1 MYINGKLSALI
12 KLIRPLNFLITFLS
26 VIVAALIS
34 SEADAFFRF
43 PGQIKIIF
51 FAALSAAF
59 TASAG
64 YVINDYF
71 DVNIDK
77 INRPVRPLASGIIK
91 RNEAAVI
98 YFFLFLASLAL
109 SCLVNIFA
117 LLIVLTASSLL
128 FLYSYKL
135 KKITLVGNF
144 LIAFLT
150 GLAFVYGGIAV
161 NNISNTVFPA
171 IFAFLINLTRELI
184 KDIEDLEGDKKGRV
198 LTFPGKYGIS
208 NTILLINCITGA
220 LIVSTFIPFV
230 LKIYKIEFTI
240 IAAVIINPVL
250 IYFIKSLNENLSL
263 KNLHKLSNILK
274 LDMAFGLAAIY
285 FGK

>member
-1 MYINGKLSALI
+1 MYFTGKLFAVI
-12 KLIRPLNFLITFLS
+12 KLIRPLNFLITFFS

-34 SEADAFFRF
+34 SEADAFLRL
-43 PGQIKIIF
+43 PGQIKILF

-77 INRPVRPLASGIIK
+77 INRPARPLASGRIK

-109 SCLVNIFA
+109 SGFVSILAF
-117 LLIVLTASSLL
+117 LIVFTASSLL

-135 KKITLVGNF
+135 KRITLVGNF
-144 LIAFLT
+144 LIAFMT

-161 NNISNTVFPA
+161 NNISNIVYPA

-184 KDIEDLEGDKKGRV
+184 KDIEDLEGDKKEGV

-208 NTILLINCITGA
+208 NSKLLINCITGA
-220 LIVSTFIPFV
+220 LIISTFIPFI

>member
-34 SEADAFFRF
+34 SEADAFF
-43 PGQIKIIF
+43 PEQIKIIF

-64 YVINDYF
+64 YVINDCF

-77 INRPVRPLASGIIK
+77 INRPARPLASGRIK

-109 SCLVNIFA
+109 SGFVNILA

-144 LIAFLT
+144 LIAFMT

-161 NNISNTVFPA
+161 NNISNIVFPA

-184 KDIEDLEGDKKGRV
+184 KDIEDLEGDKKGGV

-208 NTILLINCITGA
+208 NSTLLINCITGV
-220 LIVSTFIPFV
+220 LIISTFIPFI

-250 IYFIKSLNENLSL
+250 IYFLKSLNENLSL

>member
-34 SEADAFFRF
+34 SEADAFFRL
-43 PGQIKIIF
+43 PGQIEIIF

-77 INRPVRPLASGIIK
+77 INRPARPLASGIIK

-109 SCLVNIFA
+109 SGFVSILA

-128 FLYSYKL
+128 FLYSYK
-135 KKITLVGNF
+135 
-144 LIAFLT
+144 
-150 GLAFVYGGIAV
+150 
-161 NNISNTVFPA
+161 
-171 IFAFLINLTRELI
+171 
-184 KDIEDLEGDKKGRV
+184 
-198 LTFPGKYGIS
+198 
-208 NTILLINCITGA
+208 
-220 LIVSTFIPFV
+220 
-230 LKIYKIEFTI
+230 
-240 IAAVIINPVL
+240 
-250 IYFIKSLNENLSL
+250 
-263 KNLHKLSNILK
+263 
-274 LDMAFGLAAIY
+274 
-285 FGK
+285 